1 MKYTNRL
8 LSLCCGL
15 TLFVEVIAQ
24 DVSGIYWTDF
34 THQTVKKIE
43 LDGSNETLLDHALVY
58 PARLAIHPG
67 TGKLYWTD
75 NFLKKIVRANTDG
88 SDSEIIFSDG
98 VAEPSA
104 FAIDTNNDK
113 LYWINSYNNK
123 LYRSA
128 LDGTN
133 VEEIYAAPRAFE
145 LDLTNSKIYGVSGG
159 QLRISDLDGGNLQYI
174 NLAIGRDRPGIGLDV
189 SNSKIYMANYQ
200 EGKIERVDIDGTN
213 LTDIV
218 TGLVL
223 PADVAVDETNDK
235 LYWLEAG
242 GNRIQRSN
250 LDGSSVET
258 LLSTPFD
265 VRCGLFLDVAN
276 NKLYWTTGDSKVQS
290 SDLDGNNIN
299 TLDDGTAGFS
309 TVMADKINDK
319 LYTSNGSKI
328 FRSGLQGENP
338 TEILGGL
345 NNCFDLALSS
355 NTNKLFWCS
364 RFGNKI
370 QSANLDGSDLTDI
383 LTSGVNFPSGLAIDQ
398 INGKLYWGEQSQILR
413 ANLDGS
419 NIEPLVT
426 SGLSAST
433 QRSIAIDVAN
443 DKLYFVDNNKIS
455 RANLDG
461 SSIVEL
467 ISTGINPSQLSLDLY
482 NGKIYWTDRSGKIM
496 RANLDGSSAETFFSN
511 GISSFPGDIAVVLPS
526 VPSNWSN
533 GGDGNWES
541 SGNWSST
548 NAPTANTEVSIDGNV
563 TVTLSGDAEVLSL
576 ELANN
581 AHLIINGNLNVPDI
595 NDIVIPSSCKISG
608 SGTINGDIQLNQGNI
623 CLGNSPGRLSIEGD
637 FEHTDGTIDVEIN
650 GTTVASLYDQLAASG
665 ALTIGANARLNII
678 FGGGFSPTAMDEF
691 DIITAASITG
701 TYDLA
706 NITFSGGNVESIALS
721 YPGGNT
727 IRLSATPS
735 APLPVSW
742 LDFRVQEKGNQHLLI
757 WQTDTESN
765 NAGFQV
771 QRSADSKAW
780 ENLAWIAG
788 AGSTFLPQQYQYL
801 AKDPIGGINY
811 YRLKQIDFD
820 GTCEYSKIISINSK
834 QAPKTFS
841 IFPNPSSGQI
851 QVIGQQGQLRLYSIQ
866 GKLLRTFELTEPK
879 QTLYLTAIPKG
890 SYLLQS
896 IQSNGQRAIQ
906 KLIKQ

>member
-8 LSLCCGL
+8 LSLCWCL
-15 TLFVEVIAQ
+15 TLCVGVAAQ

-75 NFLKKIVRANTDG
+75 TFLKKIVRANTDG

-145 LDLTNSKIYGVSGG
+145 LDLTNNKIYGITSGL
-159 QLRISDLDGGNLQYI
+159 LRISDLDGSNQQYI
-174 NLAIGRDRPGIGLDV
+174 TLAIGRSRQGIALDIP
-189 SNSKIYMANYQ
+189 NGKIYMANYTD
-200 EGKIERVDIDGTN
+200 GKIERIDLDGTN

-223 PADVAVDETNDK
+223 PADVAIDQTNDK
-235 LYWLEAG
+235 LYWIESG
-242 GNRIQRSN
+242 SNRMQRSN

-265 VRCGLFLDVAN
+265 VRCGIFLDVPN
-276 NKLYWTTGDSKVQS
+276 NKLYWTTGDSKVQC
-290 SDLDGNNIN
+290 SDLEGNNIN

-309 TVMADKINDK
+309 TVIADKINDK

-328 FRSGLQGENP
+328 YRSGLQGENP
-338 TEILGGL
+338 TEILSGL
-345 NNCFDLALSS
+345 SNCFDLALSL
-355 NTNKLFWCS
+355 NTN
-364 RFGNKI
+364 
-370 QSANLDGSDLTDI
+370 
-383 LTSGVNFPSGLAIDQ
+383 
-398 INGKLYWGEQSQILR
+398 KLYWGEQSQVLR

-419 NIEPLVT
+419 NIEPLIT
-426 SGLSAST
+426 SGLSTNS
-433 QRSIAIDVAN
+433 QRSIAIDIAN
-443 DKLYFVDNNKIS
+443 DKLYFVDDSKIK

-461 SSIVEL
+461 SNVLEL
-467 ISTGINPSQLSLDLY
+467 ISSGINPSQLTLDLY

-496 RANLDGSSAETFFSN
+496 RANLDGSSAETYFSN
-511 GISSFPGDIAVVLPS
+511 GISSFPGDITIALPS

-533 GGDGNWES
+533 GGNGNWES

-581 AHLIINGNLNVPDI
+581 AHLIINGNLNVPDV

-637 FEHTDGTIDVEIN
+637 FEHADGTIDVEIN

-727 IRLSATPS
+727 VRLSATPS

-742 LDFRVQEKGNQHLLI
+742 LDFRVQEKGNQHLLA
-757 WQTDTESN
+757 WQTATESN

-771 QRSADSKAW
+771 QRSADSKNW
-780 ENLAWIAG
+780 ENLAWVAG

-820 GTCEYSKIISINSK
+820 ETYEYSKIVSINSK

-851 QVIGQQGQLRLYSIQ
+851 QVIGVQGQLRLYSIQ
-866 GKLLRTFELTEPK
+866 GKLLRTFKLTEG
-879 QTLYLTAIPKG
+879 QQRLSLIAIPKG
-890 SYLLQS
+890 TYLLESVQL
-896 IQSNGQRAIQ
+896 NGQRSIQ